1 MDQVLLE
8 TGQPQCQVELVTGP
22 VAHVPDI
29 NALTV
34 GTYADPYGL
43 ILRIVVRLQPGK

>member
-1 MDQVLLE
+1 
-8 TGQPQCQVELVTGP
+8 
-22 VAHVPDI
+22 
-29 NALTV
+29 LTV